1 MIVTIPLTMLVLMV
15 GLSIL
20 QYNHYQFLKEKE
32 QVAKA
37 VLGIGEIDKFRKEFE
52 DYKKRVDVLT
62 IKAGFKL

>member
-1 MIVTIPLTMLVLMV
+1 MIPLTMFILIA
-15 GLSIL
+15 GLCLI

-37 VLGIGEIDKFRKEFE
+37 VLGIGEIDKFRKDFE